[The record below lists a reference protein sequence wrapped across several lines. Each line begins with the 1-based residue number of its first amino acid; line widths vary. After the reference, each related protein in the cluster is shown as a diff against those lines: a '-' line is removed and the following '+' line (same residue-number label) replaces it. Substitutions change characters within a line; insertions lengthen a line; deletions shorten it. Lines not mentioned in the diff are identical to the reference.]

1 MINEICEVFNKEY
14 EKSEDNMITDDYT
27 LAPGDY
33 ARFTLED
40 TYETLEFFKVDKN
53 TDKEQ
58 DDYKYFAKLD
68 LMSTL
73 ISMNKPIDSKKVIH
87 SNNIYAFFIKKDNLD
102 PKNGKLNNDIIDE
115 YYNTLKNPSLKYKN
129 KRKSMELYL
138 EMEEVY
144 GKPNI
149 ELIDKINFWIKENI
163 FNMEKQFSSEKTYLK
178 LFYDTSLE
186 NYKAESEKYIL
197 PNIYNNA
204 DYNVKING
212 KVYGLPDFNMGLN
225 SKKPYLENKTR
236 KSKLPVLISRDKI
249 IIQKKLFD
257 YLMNNSAQ
265 GKNYLYIDKE
275 IEGVSLK
282 DNNKNSFQGY
292 FLRVTKGKEVQIED
306 SDSITRYNYNFIN
319 SIKVIPILEDGVGK
333 DFKLLKGQLK
343 NIGELKVVI
352 DEIFF
357 HKCLNSN
364 LFTEAKKIN
373 VNNST
378 LKKILIQSRYG
389 FYTWF
394 YKGDDSIVRSFWN
407 KITKE
412 LLYNSMCEGNTNS
425 AINQFN
431 LRHALLDYFENRD
444 GGESM
449 ANTMRNIRKKVY
461 EKINIIKD
469 EEYKV
474 EIDDDKEYYFCIGQL
489 MRYFYAINKSNS
501 KNYSFLRP
509 LLVANDDKFMKEQLK
524 RLFIKYSYAILGS
537 IRFNNMYY
545 MVTAYESKATVD
557 QDAFMAGFLCPN
569 LILKKQEENSQNDSE
584 NTEED

>member
-14 EKSEDNMITDDYT
+14 EKSEDNMIIDDYT

-40 TYETLEFFKVDKN
+40 TYDTLEFFKVDKN
-53 TDKEQ
+53 TDREQ

-87 SNNIYAFFIKKDNLD
+87 SNNIYTFFIKKDNLD
-102 PKNGKLNNDIIDE
+102 PKNGKLNDDIIDE
-115 YYNTLKNPSLKYKN
+115 YYNILKNPSFKYKN

-163 FNMEKQFSSEKTYLK
+163 FSMEKQFSNEKTYLK

-197 PNIYNNA
+197 PNIYNST

-236 KSKLPVLISRDKI
+236 KSKLPILVARDKI

-257 YLMNNSAQ
+257 YLMNHSAQ

-275 IEGVSLK
+275 IEGLSPK
-282 DNNKNSFQGY
+282 ENNKNDFQGY

-306 SDSITRYNYNFIN
+306 SDSITRYNYNFTN
-319 SIKVIPILEDGVGK
+319 SIKVIPILKDGVGK
-333 DFKLLKGQLK
+333 DFKLLKVKLK
-343 NIGELKVVI
+343 NIGELKIAI
-352 DEIFF
+352 DEVFF
-357 HKCLNSN
+357 HKWLNGN

-373 VNNST
+373 INNST
-378 LKKILIQSRYG
+378 LKRILIQSRYG

-394 YKGDDSIVRSFWN
+394 YKGHDSIVRSFWN

-412 LLYNSMCEGNTNS
+412 FLYNSMIEDNINS

-431 LRHALLDYFENRD
+431 LRHALLDHFENKN

-449 ANTMRNIRKKVY
+449 ANTIGDIRKKVD
-461 EKINIIKD
+461 EKINIVKD

-474 EIDDDKEYYFCIGQL
+474 EIDSDKEYYFCIGQL
-489 MRYFYAINKSNS
+489 MRYFYVINKSNS

-524 RLFIKYSYAILGS
+524 RLFVKYSYAITGS

-545 MVTAYESKATVD
+545 MVAAYESKETVD
-557 QDAFMAGFLCPN
+557 QDTFIAGFLCPN
-569 LILKKQEENSQNDSE
+569 LILKKQEKNSENDSKNMEE
-584 NTEED
+584 N